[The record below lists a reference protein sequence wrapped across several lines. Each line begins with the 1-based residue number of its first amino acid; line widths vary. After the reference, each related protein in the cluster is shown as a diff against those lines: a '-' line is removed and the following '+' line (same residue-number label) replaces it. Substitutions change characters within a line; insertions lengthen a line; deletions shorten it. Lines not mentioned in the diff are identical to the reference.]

1 MRVQDLKDKKIL
13 ILGFG
18 REGKDTLLFLRKYF
32 SKKKI
37 GIADQK
43 QGSGYLKKIKD
54 YDVIIKSPGV
64 PNWKIAPFLKK
75 KQVVTSQT
83 DIFFSECPGTI
94 IGVTGTKGKSTTA
107 SMIYGVLRSG
117 GVRAHLL
124 GNIGEPVLSHLAKA
138 KPEDVFVYELS
149 SFQLENLRKSPHIA
163 VLLNVYP
170 EHLDHHQSHAKYA
183 WAKARIAMYQTPTD
197 FLIYNQDSKVVSTI
211 AKLSKA
217 QKLPFKL
224 GPTKLSTTWSGQ
236 VSRPVLASVKPA
248 RIVGELFGIPK
259 QKIERA
265 IKNFK
270 PLEHRLEK
278 VGEWKGITFYNDSLA
293 TIPEATVAAL
303 DALGTN
309 VSTLIAGGYDRGLDM
324 KKLGERIKKS
334 NIKTLILFPTTGTK
348 ILQSI
353 KRPPQSFFAKDMKE
367 AVRLAYLHTPKK
379 KICLLSPAA
388 SSFNMFKDYK
398 DRGEQFKKWVAYYG
412 KRKKISFQ
420 A

>member
-1 MRVQDLKDKKIL
+1 MRIQDLEKKKIL

-18 REGKDTLLFLRKYF
+18 REGKDTLLFLRKHF
-32 SKKKI
+32 PKKKI

-43 QGSGYLKKIKD
+43 QGNGYLKKIKN

-64 PNWKIAPFLKK
+64 PNSVVLPFLTK
-75 KQVVTSQT
+75 KQKVTSQT
-83 DIFFSECPGTI
+83 ELFFEECPGTI

-107 SMIYGVLRSG
+107 SLIYAVLKKG
-117 GVRAHLL
+117 GVRSHLI

-149 SFQLENLRKSPHIA
+149 SFQLENLKQSPHIA

-236 VSRPVLASVKPA
+236 V
-248 RIVGELFGIPK
+248 
-259 QKIERA
+259 
-265 IKNFK
+265 
-270 PLEHRLEK
+270 
-278 VGEWKGITFYNDSLA
+278 
-293 TIPEATVAAL
+293 
-303 DALGTN
+303 
-309 VSTLIAGGYDRGLDM
+309 
-324 KKLGERIKKS
+324 
-334 NIKTLILFPTTGTK
+334 
-348 ILQSI
+348 
-353 KRPPQSFFAKDMKE
+353 
-367 AVRLAYLHTPKK
+367 
-379 KICLLSPAA
+379 
-388 SSFNMFKDYK
+388 
-398 DRGEQFKKWVAYYG
+398 
-412 KRKKISFQ
+412 
-420 A
+420 